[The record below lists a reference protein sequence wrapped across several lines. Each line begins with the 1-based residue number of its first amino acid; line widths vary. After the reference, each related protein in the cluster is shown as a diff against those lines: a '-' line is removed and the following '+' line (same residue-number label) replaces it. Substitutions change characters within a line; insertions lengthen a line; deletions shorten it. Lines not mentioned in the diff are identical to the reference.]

1 MYRAQLCYDVREG
14 HTTSTNVVFM
24 FVEWRFWLEV
34 KVEIII
40 GKEGQ

>member
-14 HTTSTNVVFM
+14 HTTNVVFM